1 MKLKYKENI
10 VSGYEILSEEDWEK
24 IYNEVRKEV
33 IGNLIR
39 EKYIK
44 VILKGDKES
53 EIDKELKR
61 LLNDDLIK

>member
-1 MKLKYKENI
+1 MKLKNKENI

-33 IGNLIR
+33 ISNLIR

-61 LLNDDLIK
+61 VLNV